1 MDSPLGE
8 TRMSQALRRRPAR
21 FGADRPRRT
30 RGAARWRSLV
40 EVQWIALRPHGLHG
54 LEAVLHHVA
63 VELDAVAVRIEEVDA
78 AGDVVLGGTVER
90 DSHPLQ
96 LFVGGAQLLA
106 VVAAPRDVMQAWLR
120 LRGRLA
126 GRLLEQRQI
135 VVLLA
140 EAEEHRPA
148 LEVLVG
154 HLQAQRLRVE
164 IPRLLGVPDVQHDVT
179 EPLRLDHCGPSPGA
193 PRRPPYFTALL
204 PRGRNGRV
212 PDSPPPPVQG
222 PTPSEKGGAVQ
233 ERATHDWP

>member
-21 FGADRPRRT
+21 FGADRRRRT
-30 RGAARWRSLV
+30 RGAARRRSLV

-78 AGDVVLGGTVER
+78 AGDVVLG
-90 DSHPLQ
+90 
-96 LFVGGAQLLA
+96 
-106 VVAAPRDVMQAWLR
+106 
-120 LRGRLA
+120 
-126 GRLLEQRQI
+126 
-135 VVLLA
+135 
-140 EAEEHRPA
+140 
-148 LEVLVG
+148 
-154 HLQAQRLRVE
+154 
-164 IPRLLGVPDVQHDVT
+164 VT

-233 ERATHDWP
+233 ERATHDWHRVQECLHDETAALG